1 VLRFTSVGVRNV
13 FRHEPRGR
21 RVREAIFRLEEPY
34 LPRSGGGEE
43 LVLTKGS
50 FATHVDGALLALRM
64 GSGLFL
70 VATFGWHKFLGYL
83 LLIRAGDSLATS
95 GLAPLIQKMGFP
107 VPALLAIYAVVNES
121 VGALFV
127 ACGLWTRVAAFCA
140 ALSMAGA
147 LYISLRLGEEPL
159 RAALYL
165 TMFSTL
171 ALTGPGKF
179 SIDYMVERRRHN
191 HK

>member
-1 VLRFTSVGVRNV
+1 MRNV
-13 FRHEPRGR
+13 SDVNQ
-21 RVREAIFRLEEPY
+21 RVEGYKKPFLGWKNLA

-43 LVLTKGS
+43 LVVTKGY

-83 LLIRAGDSLATS
+83 LLIRAGDSLVTS
-95 GLAPLIQKMGFP
+95 GLALLIQKMGL
-107 VPALLAIYAVVNES
+107 PAPGLLAIYAVVNES

-179 SIDYMVERRRHN
+179 SIDYMVDRRRHN
-191 HK
+191 LK